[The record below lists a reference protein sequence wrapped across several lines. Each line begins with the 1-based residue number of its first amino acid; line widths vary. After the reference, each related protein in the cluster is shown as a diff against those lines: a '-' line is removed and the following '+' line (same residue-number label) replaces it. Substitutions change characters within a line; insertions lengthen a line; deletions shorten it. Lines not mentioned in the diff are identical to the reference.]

1 MPQLT
6 DSLKNSPLSG
16 RVIDEPGRREQRAT
30 RVMFFLAGFA
40 TAVWA
45 ALVPFAKLNTAV
57 DDGTLGLLLLC
68 LGGGALVAMPVTGML
83 TTRFGC
89 RKVIALAVLLFS
101 LTLPWLAV
109 IPDTL
114 WLAIALLVFGVGVG
128 TTDCAMNVQAILVEK
143 ASGKAMMS
151 GFHGFYSIGG
161 IVGAGAMSGMM
172 SLGLSPL
179 AASLLSVLAALLL
192 LLTHLSGLLTYAN
205 PPEGPAFAIPRG
217 AVLVLGL
224 ICFAVFLAE
233 GTVLDWSAVF
243 LTEHRGMPDAQGALG
258 FACFAAAMTLGRLT
272 GDRVVTKLGPQP
284 VVMLGASMAVAGLML
299 AVWVPFWPVALLGY
313 ALIGLGCSNIVPIMF
328 SAIGRQTSMPQAA
341 AVPAVTTLGYLG
353 VLAGPASIGFIA
365 HHSSLSAA
373 FLVVAALL
381 VSGLS
386 PITAACR
393 PRFWW
398 WRRCWRWLG

>member
-1 MPQLT
+1 MQQLT
-6 DSLKNSPLSG
+6 DSQNTTHFSTAVG
-16 RVIDEPGRREQRAT
+16 EVPGRREQRAT

-45 ALVPFAKLNTAV
+45 ALVPFARLNTGV
-57 DDGTLGLLLLC
+57 DDATLGLLLLC
-68 LGGGALVAMPVTGML
+68 LGGGALVAMPLTGVL
-83 TTRFGC
+83 TTRWGC
-89 RKVIALAVLLFS
+89 RKVLALAILLFS
-101 LTLPWLAV
+101 LILPWLAV
-109 IPDTL
+109 IPNT
-114 WLAIALLVFGVGVG
+114 ALLALALLMFGIGVG

-143 ASGKAMMS
+143 AAGKAMMS

-161 IVGAGAMSGMM
+161 IIGAGAMSGMM

-179 AASLLSVLAALLL
+179 AACLLSVITAIML

-205 PPEGPAFAIPRG
+205 PPEGPSFAIPRG

-233 GTVLDWSAVF
+233 GAVLDWSAVF
-243 LTEHRGMPDAQGALG
+243 LIEHRSMVQAQGALG

-272 GDRVVTKLGPQP
+272 GDRVVTTLGSQP
-284 VVMLGASMAVAGLML
+284 VVMLGAALAVAGLML
-299 AVWVPFWPVALLGY
+299 VVWLPYWLAALLGY

-328 SAIGRQTSMPQAA
+328 SAIGRQTSMSQAA

-353 VLAGPASIGFIA
+353 ILAGPASIGFIA
-365 HHSSLSAA
+365 QHSSLSSA

-381 VSGLS
+381 ALVGLS
-386 PITAACR
+386 AKTVKV
-393 PRFWW
+393 
-398 WRRCWRWLG
+398 

>member
-6 DSLKNSPLSG
+6 DALKNSPLSRG
-16 RVIDEPGRREQRAT
+16 LTDEPGQREQRAT

-57 DDGTLGLLLLC
+57 DEGTLGLLLLC
-68 LGGGALVAMPVTGML
+68 LGGGALVAMPVTGVL

-101 LTLPWLAV
+101 LILPWLAV

-114 WLAIALLVFGVGVG
+114 LLAIALLMFGIGVG

-179 AASLLSVLAALLL
+179 AASLLSVLMVVLL

-243 LTEHRGMPDAQGALG
+243 LTEHRGMPDTQGALG

-272 GDRVVTKLGPQP
+272 GDRVVTALGSQP

-299 AVWVPFWPVALLGY
+299 AVWVPLWPVALLGY

-341 AVPAVTTLGYLG
+341 AVPAVTTLGYFG

-381 VSGLS
+381 VLVGVS
-386 PITAACR
+386 AKAVKV
-393 PRFWW
+393 
-398 WRRCWRWLG
+398 

>member
-1 MPQLT
+1 MQQLT
-6 DSLKNSPLSG
+6 DSQYKTPLSALEVG
-16 RVIDEPGRREQRAT
+16 EPGRREQRAT

-45 ALVPFAKLNTAV
+45 ALVPFARLNTGV

-68 LGGGALVAMPVTGML
+68 LGGGALVAMPLTGVL

-89 RKVIALAVLLFS
+89 RKVIALAILLFS
-101 LTLPWLAV
+101 LILPWLAV
-109 IPDTL
+109 IPNT
-114 WLAIALLVFGVGVG
+114 ALLALALLMFGIGVG

-143 ASGKAMMS
+143 AAGKAMMS

-161 IVGAGAMSGMM
+161 IIGAGAMSGMM

-179 AASLLSVLAALLL
+179 AACLLSVITVMVL

-205 PPEGPAFAIPRG
+205 PSEGAAFAIPRG
-217 AVLVLGL
+217 AVLMLGL

-233 GTVLDWSAVF
+233 GAVLDWSAVF
-243 LTEHRGMPDAQGALG
+243 LIEHRGMAEAQGALG

-272 GDRVVTKLGPQP
+272 GDRVVTTLGSQP
-284 VVMLGASMAVAGLML
+284 VVMLGAGLAVAGLIL
-299 AVWVPFWPVALLGY
+299 VVWVPYWSAALLGY

-328 SAIGRQTSMPQAA
+328 SAIGRQTSMSQAA

-353 VLAGPASIGFIA
+353 ILAGPASIGFIA
-365 HHSSLSAA
+365 QHSSLSSA

-381 VSGLS
+381 TLVGLS
-386 PITAACR
+386 AKAVKV
-393 PRFWW
+393 
-398 WRRCWRWLG
+398 

>member
-1 MPQLT
+1 MQQLT
-6 DSLKNSPLSG
+6 DSQYKTPLSALEVG
-16 RVIDEPGRREQRAT
+16 EPGRREQRAT

-45 ALVPFAKLNTAV
+45 ALVPFARLNTGV

-68 LGGGALVAMPVTGML
+68 LGGGALVAMPLTGVL

-89 RKVIALAVLLFS
+89 RKVIALAILLFS
-101 LTLPWLAV
+101 LILPWLAV
-109 IPDTL
+109 IPNT
-114 WLAIALLVFGVGVG
+114 ALLALALLMFGIGVG

-143 ASGKAMMS
+143 AAGKAMMS

-161 IVGAGAMSGMM
+161 IIGAGAMSGMM

-179 AASLLSVLAALLL
+179 AACLLSVITVMVL

-205 PPEGPAFAIPRG
+205 PSEGPAFAIPRG
-217 AVLVLGL
+217 AVLMLGL

-233 GTVLDWSAVF
+233 GAVLDWSAVF
-243 LTEHRGMPDAQGALG
+243 LIEHRGMAEAQGALG

-272 GDRVVTKLGPQP
+272 GDRVVTTLGSQP
-284 VVMLGASMAVAGLML
+284 VVMLGAGLAVAGLIL
-299 AVWVPFWPVALLGY
+299 VVWVPYWSAALLGY

-328 SAIGRQTSMPQAA
+328 SAIGRQTSMSQAA

-353 VLAGPASIGFIA
+353 ILAGPASIGFIA
-365 HHSSLSAA
+365 QHSSLSSA

-381 VSGLS
+381 TLVGLS
-386 PITAACR
+386 AKAVKV
-393 PRFWW
+393 
-398 WRRCWRWLG
+398 